1 MMFVYSKCFC
11 LFVCLFVCL
20 FSELN
25 SHVGNQKRHDYG
37 FGQCCK
43 MQFSIF
49 LWTHMKHFLH
59 TLYD

>member
-1 MMFVYSKCFC
+1 MMFVYSKRFC

-37 FGQCCK
+37 FGQCC
-43 MQFSIF
+43 QYF
-49 LWTHMKHFLH
+49 LVDTYETLFTHSL
-59 TLYD
+59 